1 MKCVI
6 CKNGE
11 THAGFST
18 ITIER
23 NESVIV
29 FKQVPSQIC
38 DNCGE
43 YYLDEKISNNITN
56 QANEAIKNGT
66 EFEVVRLRVA

>member
-11 THAGFST
+11 THQGFST
-18 ITIER
+18 VTIER
-23 NESVIV
+23 NESIIV
-29 FKQVPSQIC
+29 FKKVPSQIC

-43 YYLDEKISNNITN
+43 YYLDEKITASIMK
-56 QANEAIKNGT
+56 QANEAIKNGI
-66 EFEVVRLRVA
+66 EFEVLKLRVA

>member
-6 CKNGE
+6 CKNGQ
-11 THAGFST
+11 THSGFT
-18 ITIER
+18 TVTIER
-23 NESVIV
+23 NESIIV
-29 FKQVPSQIC
+29 FKKVPSQIC

-43 YYLDEKISNNITN
+43 YYLDEKVTGQIIN

-66 EFEVVRLRVA
+66 EFEVLKLRVA